1 MVMNVTWNELL
12 QALKE
17 LIEDATKDLLLPIR
31 AQSKEDEA
39 DFAENPDNAWRK
51 PDVYLMRLPDSKEA
65 KKKAPYVLVQL
76 ITTQDWQDERQIDDS
91 VAVIRIICCVYD
103 KDEQVGAL
111 NLLNLGSRIRIALLK
126 SCTVGGNKAF
136 VLDKTEKLEFMAYP
150 DDTAPYYAGEMIGVW
165 HLPPIPREVRV
176 W

>member
-1 MVMNVTWNELL
+1 MNVTWIELL

-17 LIEDATKDLLLPIR
+17 FIEEAIKDLKLPMR
-31 AQSKEDEA
+31 AQSKENEA
-39 DFAENPDNAWRK
+39 AYAEDPDAEYRV
-51 PDVYLMRLPDSKEA
+51 PEVYKMRLPNSKEA

-76 ITTQDWQDERQIDDS
+76 ITTADWQDERQIDDS
-91 VAVIRIICCVYD
+91 IVTVRIICCTYN
-103 KDEQVGAL
+103 KDEQEGAL
-111 NLLNLGSRIRIALLK
+111 GLLNLASRIRIALLK
-126 SCTVGGNKAF
+126 TCTAGANNAF

-165 HLPPIPREVRV
+165 HLPPIKREVQL

>member
-1 MVMNVTWNELL
+1 MDVTWVELL
-12 QALKE
+12 YALKAF
-17 LIEDATKDLLLPIR
+17 IEGMIKDLLFPIR
-31 AQSKEDEA
+31 AQNKDEETA
-39 DFAENPDNAWRK
+39 FAEDPDKGVRV

-76 ITTQDWQDERQIDDS
+76 ITTGDMQDQRQIDDS
-91 VAVIRIICCVYD
+91 YAIVRIICCVYD
-103 KDEQVGAL
+103 KDEQTGAL
-111 NLLNLGSRIRIALLK
+111 NLLNLGSRIRIGLLK
-126 SCTVGGNKAF
+126 TCTVGDANQF

-165 HLPPIPREVRV
+165 HLPPIKREVQL

>member
-1 MVMNVTWNELL
+1 MVINVTWNELI

-17 LIEDATKDLLLPIR
+17 FIESAIKDLKLPIR
-31 AQSKEDEA
+31 AQSNEDKTSFA
-39 DFAENPDNAWRK
+39 DDPDKAWRV

-65 KKKAPYVLVQL
+65 MKKAPYVLVQL
-76 ITTQDWQDERQIDDS
+76 ITTQDWQDERHIDDS
-91 VAVIRIICCVYD
+91 VAVVRIICCVYD
-103 KDEQVGAL
+103 KDEQIGAL
-111 NLLNLGSRIRIALLK
+111 NLLNLASRIRIALLK
-126 SCTVGGNKAF
+126 SCTVGDNKAF

-150 DDTAPYYAGEMIGVW
+150 DNTAPYYAGEMIGVW